1 MKTPRK
7 KVPYSKPSKRNPMQ
21 DIHTDAARRA
31 KILAAEKEADTKL
44 RSVLGNP
51 TDKKGRPVAGHIVR
65 AIAASHLVSSAV
77 QSVAYDFGFAADTF
91 LRKLTYHPAYMVRVS
106 SLWKVFLNLL
116 ETADANFAREIARG
130 YESAFNWYVVGC
142 LQRIHA
148 EYDRLP
154 NAIVTVEIWD
164 FKGQYKQIAV
174 QRDGH
179 RRELQR
185 DAPPDP
191 PMLLRA
197 GAEVREF
204 IAANDLKRMRQIG
217 FKRFFTEIESGQRHH
232 SPRSLQLLHED
243 TLINVAPPTE
253 PELAE
258 IRRFLTSWCSLLN
271 KRRARIAA

>member
-1 MKTPRK
+1 
-7 KVPYSKPSKRNPMQ
+7 MQ

-44 RSVLGNP
+44 RSALGNP

-91 LRKLTYHPAYMVRVS
+91 LCKLTYHPAYMMHVS

-148 EYDRLP
+148 EYDHLP
-154 NAIVTVEIWD
+154 DAIVTVEIWD
-164 FKGQYKQIAV
+164 FKGQYKHIAV
-174 QRDGH
+174 QRDGN

-197 GAEVREF
+197 GTEVHEF

-217 FKRFFTEIESGQRHH
+217 FERFFAEIKSGKHKL
-232 SPRSLQLLHED
+232 SPRTLRLLHED
-243 TLINVAPPTE
+243 TLINVALPTASD
-253 PELAE
+253 LTE
-258 IRRFLTSWCSLLN
+258 IRRYLKSFFSLLN
-271 KRRARIAA
+271 KRRARASA